1 MARKISAG
9 LVGQPSVGAINVAP
23 TAIVTAA
30 EDQDITIQPTGTGGV
45 VITSNASLFAQS
57 DVRFFDNDSSNYVG
71 FQAPTTVSSNLT
83 WTLPAADGT
92 TSGQVLSTNASG
104 ALSWITP
111 NVTIANNTSDSATHY
126 PTFTTAT
133 SGTVTTVRVSNSKLT
148 FVPST
153 GTLTTTALVES
164 SSITLKE
171 NFNPITD
178 ALDKISN
185 LKGWIYDR
193 KDGSHKNEAG
203 LVAEQVYD
211 VIPNVVTLDDKGN
224 PLGINYTRLSAY
236 LIEAVKTL
244 KNEIVELKSKQ

>member
-23 TAIVTAA
+23 TAVVTAA
-30 EDQDITIQPTGTGGV
+30 ENQDITIQPTGTGGL

-71 FQAPTTVSSNLT
+71 FQAPTTISSNLT
-83 WTLPAADGT
+83 WTLPAADGS
-92 TSGQVLSTNASG
+92 SGQVLSTNASG
-104 ALSWITP
+104 TLSWSTP
-111 NVTIANNTSDSATHY
+111 SLDINNNTSDSATHY

-133 SGTVTTVRVSNSKLT
+133 SGTVTSVRVSDSKLT

-211 VIPNVVTLDDKGN
+211 VIPNIVTLDDKGN

-244 KNEIVELKSKQ
+244 KEEILELKSKQ